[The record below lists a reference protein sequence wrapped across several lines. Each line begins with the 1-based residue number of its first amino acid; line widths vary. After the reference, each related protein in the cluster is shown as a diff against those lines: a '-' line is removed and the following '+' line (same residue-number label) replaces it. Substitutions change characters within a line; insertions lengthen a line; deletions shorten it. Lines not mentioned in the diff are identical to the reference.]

1 MAGTISVCVTRWFCM
16 SRRQSAALKA
26 RSTTMA
32 PPRTNAVEMLAISPV
47 TWLAG
52 TASRLRSPGAN
63 AIECA
68 RCSAEWTMF
77 RCVSIAPLGRPVVPE
92 V

>member
-1 MAGTISVCVTRWFCM
+1 MAGTISVCVTRASCM
-16 SRRQSAALKA
+16 RRRQSAALKT

-32 PPRTNAVEMLAISPV
+32 PPRISAVEMLAISPV

-52 TASRLRSPGAN
+52 TASRLRSRGLN
-63 AIECA
+63 AIEWA
-68 RCSAEWTMF
+68 RCSAEWTML
-77 RCVSIAPLGRPVVPE
+77 RLVSMAPLGRPVVPE